1 MSSQHVTRLRRESRP
16 EAPIGKFV
24 TEAAVEADNR
34 VARAIAGPPPT
45 EAEAEILAA
54 AAHEPVRLYSRVSVT
69 DLESGE
75 QVSYRIVPEDEAD
88 FERGALSISSAIGR
102 ALLME
107 YPGAVVAVKA
117 PGGERLFRLLRV
129 EG

>member
-1 MSSQHVTRLRRESRP
+1 MSSQHVTRLRRESRTD
-16 EAPIGKFV
+16 APIGKFV
-24 TEAAVEADNR
+24 TEAAAEADNR
-34 VARAIAGPPPT
+34 VARAVAGPPPT
-45 EAEAEILAA
+45 EADAEILAA
-54 AAHEPVRLYSRVSVT
+54 AAHEPVRLYSRILVT

-75 QVSYRIVPEDEAD
+75 QVSYRIVPEGEAD
-88 FERGALSISSAIGR
+88 FERGDLSISSAIGR

-117 PGGERLFRLLRV
+117 PGGERLFRVLRV

>member
-1 MSSQHVTRLRRESRP
+1 MSSEHITRLRRESRP
-16 EAPIGKFV
+16 DDPIGKFV
-24 TEAAVEADNR
+24 KEAAAEADNR
-34 VARAIAGPPPT
+34 VARATAGPLPT

-54 AAHEPVRLYSRVSVT
+54 SAHEPVRLYSQVLIT

-75 QVSYRIVPEDEAD
+75 QATYRIVPEGEAS
-88 FERGALSISSAIGR
+88 FERGDLSISSAIGR

-107 YPGAVVAVKA
+107 YPGAVVAVQA
-117 PGGERLFRLLRV
+117 PGGRRLFRILRV